1 MQFKPVDD
9 CSDFIESSRHEGIVA
24 CSMRAATTV
33 GAVSGMMS
41 PVGPEAPTVY
51 WVRRGAVALV
61 ALTVLIGLWWL
72 IGGGSSS
79 DPVSNPSPA
88 VSASA
93 SPAATAVATP
103 VASTPALVP
112 VSDPTAP
119 CPDANIEVT
128 ATSDS
133 STYVVGSTPRL
144 TLGIQNMGTFAC
156 TRDIGPKSN
165 ALAVTSGGYPV
176 WSSDDCDASDVVK
189 DSVLQPGQ
197 LFRTTITWDGRKAAA
212 SCDKQG
218 AFAKAG
224 TYDVSGTN
232 GAVESVKTPFAI
244 TAKR

>member
-1 MQFKPVDD
+1 
-9 CSDFIESSRHEGIVA
+9 
-24 CSMRAATTV
+24 
-33 GAVSGMMS
+33 MS
-41 PVGPEAPTVY
+41 PIGPEAPTVY

-61 ALTVLIGLWWL
+61 ALTLVLGVWWMFR
-72 IGGGSSS
+72 GDSSAE
-79 DPVSNPSPA
+79 PTAQPTPA
-88 VSASA
+88 VSAS
-93 SPAATAVATP
+93 STPAASVQATP
-103 VASTPALVP
+103 SASGTALVP
-112 VSDPTAP
+112 VSDPTVA
-119 CPDANIEVT
+119 CPDANIQVT

-144 TLGIQNMGTFAC
+144 TLGIQNIGTFAC

-197 LFRTTITWDGRKAAA
+197 LFRTTITWDGRKSAA
-212 SCDKQG
+212 SCNAQG

-232 GAVESVKTPFAI
+232 GAVTSVKTPFAI

>member
-1 MQFKPVDD
+1 M
-9 CSDFIESSRHEGIVA
+9 ST
-24 CSMRAATTV
+24 ATTV

-41 PVGPEAPTVY
+41 PVGPEAPNVY
-51 WVRRGAVALV
+51 WVRRGAVV
-61 ALTVLIGLWWL
+61 FVVLTLLIGIWWL

-79 DPVSNPSPA
+79 DPTANPTPA
-88 VSASA
+88 ASASA
-93 SPAATAVATP
+93 SPATSAVATP
-103 VASTPALVP
+103 VASSTALVP

-144 TLGIQNMGTFAC
+144 TLGIQNIGAFAC

-176 WSSDDCDASDVVK
+176 WSSDDCDASSVVK

-197 LFRTTITWDGRKAAA
+197 LFRTTITWDGRKSSGDCNA
-212 SCDKQG
+212 QG